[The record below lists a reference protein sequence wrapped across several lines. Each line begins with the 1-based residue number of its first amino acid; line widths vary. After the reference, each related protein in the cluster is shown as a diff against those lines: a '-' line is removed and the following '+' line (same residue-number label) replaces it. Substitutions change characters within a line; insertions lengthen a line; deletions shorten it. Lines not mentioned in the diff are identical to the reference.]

1 VQTVTPSLTQPST
14 DLRLLSTIEESQK
27 PKRTTENVLA
37 KAASIVSKQIQFDH
51 FILFIKDA

>member
-37 KAASIVSKQIQFDH
+37 KAASIVSTQVQFDL